1 MLIHF
6 TSKKMSLPKGWLI
19 FMGSDGLED
28 QNNTRRKRFGTKRIK
43 ENLLATINQ
52 PMSQQKENMENAI
65 DNYMADTTQRDD
77 MLLIG
82 VRL

>member
-1 MLIHF
+1 
-6 TSKKMSLPKGWLI
+6 
-19 FMGSDGLED
+19 
-28 QNNTRRKRFGTKRIK
+28 
-43 ENLLATINQ
+43 
-52 PMSQQKENMENAI
+52 MSQQKENMENAI